1 MMTSSMKSEKIH
13 HKLLTYGLN
22 KDNSLAFIEDVPN
35 GLACGCVCPCC
46 KEPLIA
52 KNMGKKK
59 KREHHFA
66 HSSGSDCQGYYETT
80 LHLLSKEIIRTEKA
94 IMVPN
99 YESLE
104 SQQIEFEEVEVEERK
119 DCSNLQP
126 DCVGI
131 TKEGLRLHIEF
142 FITHQIDD
150 YKKSKIKESSINCIE
165 IIIPRDFPLDEKQLK
180 DFLLFSYESREWINY
195 PFVDLLLSEQQKE
208 KIIAYRNA
216 HPELRAF
223 LIEKCDI
230 CEINTN
236 RRINF
241 ETAKKEYLD
250 FINAYQNRILSW
262 GSYVTRMSPLDVV
275 KQLITIKYDEKTNAP
290 YVWLNDKRNWVFPAD
305 GNYTNLEHKKKCE
318 STFDFFNRYIYVCM
332 NYLNSSSENLN
343 NTTEGMKCKYNKAQ
357 YKYLGK
363 SYVFCSYNHK

>member
-1 MMTSSMKSEKIH
+1 MMTSSMKSAIIH

-52 KNMGKKK
+52 KNMGKKQ

-104 SQQIEFEEVEVEERK
+104 SQQIEFEEVEVEERN

-131 TKEGLRLHIEF
+131 TKEGLRLHIEIF
-142 FITHQIDD
+142 VTHQIDD
-150 YKKSKIKESSINCIE
+150 FKKSKIKEGNINCIE
-165 IIIPRDFPLDEKQLK
+165 IKIPNDFPLDKELLK
-180 DFLLFSYESREWINY
+180 EFILNSTESREWINY
-195 PFVDLLLSEQQKE
+195 PYGDWLYSERQKA
-208 KIIAYRNA
+208 KIIKYRNL
-216 HPELRAF
+216 HPDTRA
-223 LIEKCDI
+223 IHAEKC
-230 CEINTN
+230 
-236 RRINF
+236 
-241 ETAKKEYLD
+241 ETCVMYSGLIQKKYDD
-250 FINAYQNRILSW
+250 FINSYINRIHAWAIPIAKLSPQEI
-262 GSYVTRMSPLDVV
+262 YNTYIVIQYTKRN
-275 KQLITIKYDEKTNAP
+275 KP
-290 YVWLNDKRNWVFPAD
+290 YVWYNDRYNWIYPKD
-305 GNYTNLEHKKKCE
+305 EKYTDTEHKIRCKSTYGFFKNLFDECSDYLDCMSDHRQCQHFKKQFE
-318 STFDFFNRYIYVCM
+318 
-332 NYLNSSSENLN
+332 
-343 NTTEGMKCKYNKAQ
+343 
-357 YKYLGK
+357 YKGQW
-363 SYVFCSYNHK
+363 YVFCSFKPKKVET

>member
-1 MMTSSMKSEKIH
+1 MMTSSMKSAIIH

-142 FITHQIDD
+142 FVTHQIDD
-150 YKKSKIKESSINCIE
+150 YKKSKIKESGINCIE
-165 IIIPRDFPLDEKQLK
+165 INIPRDFPLDEKQLK
-180 DFLLFSYESREWINY
+180 EFLLFSNESREWINY
-195 PFVDLLLSEQQKE
+195 PYGEKLFDEKQKE
-208 KIIAYRNA
+208 IIMAYREQ
-216 HPELRAF
+216 HPELRA
-223 LIEKCDI
+223 LKVERCRN
-230 CEINTN
+230 CEIIGNSIDRAETTN
-236 RRINF
+236 
-241 ETAKKEYLD
+241 KKYHEFID
-250 FINAYQNRILSW
+250 FYKNRILSW
-262 GSYVTRMSPLDVV
+262 AIPFIYMAPLEVV
-275 KQLITIKYDEKTNAP
+275 KRCITIKYDEKTDAP
-290 YVWLNDKRNWVFPAD
+290 FIWYAGRRKWIFPED
-305 GNYTNLEHKKKCE
+305 GKYLNLEHKEKCQ
-318 STFDFFNRYIYVCM
+318 STYEFFSKLIYLCM
-332 NYLNSSSENLN
+332 ENIDCIRDYK
-343 NTTEGMKCKYNKAQ
+343 KCKY
-357 YKYLGK
+357 YKKQFEYQGQ
-363 SYVFCSYNHK
+363 SYVFCSFKTIKK